1 MITDGRKILEVGIGQ
16 STDPTEAIEEALEGC
31 RKPDLTIVFAS
42 SDLDPNEVYR
52 EIKEK
57 VGNSH
62 IIGGTT
68 AGEFSSAVEKP
79 QKGTVAVMT
88 LKSPYLKVGVGVGEG
103 ISKNP
108 FECGKE
114 AISKAYASLKDN
126 PTASAVISIAFMKK
140 KGLDLLKMKPFVNII
155 LPDGLAGVEEEFI
168 KGIVSAVGCN
178 QCIIGGSTGD
188 DLKFKRTYQFGNGV
202 YTDAGVVATLSSA
215 LKIGTGYGHPFY
227 PTDAGAVITKSKGRV
242 VYELDGRPASE
253 VMRDLLEVDELTPE
267 IFSQTPVGVKSSDVY
282 GEYIIKSPANVK
294 PDGSITFYSEVPTGC
309 YLTIMDTDK
318 EHIIESFKRTILNAI
333 EDAGDPEEI
342 GAIVIFNCIL
352 RHLLTEREGINDLK
366 IIKELVG
373 DVPVI
378 GFNTYGEQGS
388 TLGGSIGHYNQTST
402 VLLLSNEVISR

>member
-1 MITDGRKILEVGIGQ
+1 MTTDRRKILEVGVGQ
-16 STDPTEAIEEALEGC
+16 STDPTEAIEDALEGC

-42 SDLDPNEVYR
+42 SDFDPNEVYR
-52 EIKEK
+52 EIREK
-57 VGNSH
+57 VGNSN

-68 AGEFSSAVEKP
+68 AGEFSSVVDKP

-108 FECGKE
+108 YECGRD
-114 AISKAYASLKDN
+114 AIYKAYASLKDN

-140 KGLDLLKMKPFVNII
+140 STLDLLRMKPFVNII

-168 KGIVSAVGCN
+168 KGIVSTVGN
-178 QCIIGGSTGD
+178 NSCIVGGSTGD

-202 YTDAGVVATLSSA
+202 YTDAGVVTTLSSA

-227 PTDAGAVITKSKGRV
+227 PTDAGAPVTKSRGRV
-242 VYELDGRPASE
+242 VYELDGRPAVE
-253 VMRDLLEVDELTPE
+253 IMKELLGVEELTPDV
-267 IFSQTPVGVKSSDVY
+267 FSKSPVGVKSSDVY
-282 GEYIIKSPANVK
+282 GEYIIKSPANVN
-294 PDGSITFYSEVPTGC
+294 PDGSITFYSEVPKGS

-318 EHIIESFKRTILNAI
+318 EYIVESFKKTILNAI
-333 EDAGDPEEI
+333 HNAGDPEEI
-342 GAIVIFNCIL
+342 GAIVVFNCIL
-352 RHLLTEREGINDLK
+352 RYLLTEREGINDLK
-366 IIKELVG
+366 IIRELVG

-402 VLLLSNEVISR
+402 VLLLGNEVISK

>member
-1 MITDGRKILEVGIGQ
+1 MLVDKKKVLKVGVGQ
-16 STDPTEAIEEALEGC
+16 SPDPAKAVEEALEGC
-31 RKPDLTIVFAS
+31 KNPDLTIVFAS
-42 SDLDPNEVYR
+42 SDLDPKEVYR
-52 EIKEK
+52 EIREK
-57 VGNSH
+57 VGDSN

-68 AGEFSSAVEKP
+68 AGEFSSVVVKP
-79 QKGTVAVMT
+79 RRGTVAVMT

-103 ISKNP
+103 ISKDP
-108 FECGKE
+108 FECGRS
-114 AISKAYASLKDN
+114 AISKAYTSLKDN

-140 KGLDLLKMKPFVNII
+140 RSLDLLKMKPFVNII

-178 QCIIGGSTGD
+178 QCIVGGSTGD

-227 PTDAGAVITKSKGRV
+227 PTEVGALVTKSKGRV

-253 VMRDLLEVDELTPE
+253 VMKELLGVDKLTSDV
-267 IFSQTPVGVKSSDVY
+267 FSKSPVGVKSSDVY
-282 GEYIIKSPANVK
+282 GEYIIKSPASIN
-294 PDGSITFYSEVPTGC
+294 PDGSITFYSAVPKGS
-309 YLTIMDTDK
+309 YLTIMDTNR
-318 EHIIESFKRTILNAI
+318 EHIVESFKRTILNAI
-333 EDAGDPEEI
+333 HNAGDPEEI
-342 GAIVIFNCIL
+342 GAIIVFNCIL
-352 RHLLTEREGINDLK
+352 RYLLTEREGVNDLK
-366 IIKELVG
+366 IIRELVG

-402 VLLLSNEVISR
+402 VLLLGSEIISR